1 MPAPPVTRASL
12 PGARW
17 CWGCASPP
25 RVPRG
30 RGGLVAGAMPQ
41 EDPTGPSAGCR
52 NNELLGE
59 AADETAPRVAR
70 GLAAPSA
77 PVQGTGERGEPGWG
91 AARESG
97 PGTTTPF
104 PPPQPIPTALWLPL
118 PSRLSRLASPPPP
131 AILGWG
137 LRSTIL
143 GVPVPPGGLCSI
155 SVRVLGVPTHPAWVQ
170 GGDVAVPGAP
180 LSPAVAQH
188 VQGGHGEVGGALA
201 GSVPAVSD
209 ELPTREHSWKAG
221 CWSRV
226 LGCRST

>member
-1 MPAPPVTRASL
+1 MPCRTAVSEPLGQPLWRHKTKMPAPPVRRASL

-30 RGGLVAGAMPQ
+30 RGGLVARAMPQ
-41 EDPTGPSAGCR
+41 EDPMGPSAGCR

-77 PVQGTGERGEPGWG
+77 PVQRTGEKGGTRGG

-97 PGTTTPF
+97 PGTTPF

-137 LRSTIL
+137 LRSIVL
-143 GVPVPPGGLCSI
+143 GVPVPPEGLRSI
-155 SVRVLGVPTHPAWVQ
+155 SVRVLGGPNAPYLGAGGGMWQSQGHPCPLPWLSTGRGARRGW
-170 GGDVAVPGAP
+170 GGPCRI
-180 LSPAVAQH
+180 SPSGV
-188 VQGGHGEVGGALA
+188 
-201 GSVPAVSD
+201 
-209 ELPTREHSWKAG
+209 R
-221 CWSRV
+221 
-226 LGCRST
+226 